1 MKRRTFTPGFN
12 AATLHDE
19 TVGDKRFIAM
29 MSTNP
34 AMPFQVATYNRMG
47 FVDPRSIAT
56 YQNPADAIAEVDR
69 RIAAEIN
76 DVASEL
82 DSGWSFQG

>member
-1 MKRRTFTPGFN
+1 MTRRHFTPGFN

-19 TVGDKRFIAM
+19 TVGDNRFIAM

-47 FVDPRSIAT
+47 FIDPRSIAV

-69 RIAAEIN
+69 RTADALNAE
-76 DVASEL
+76 ARS
-82 DSGWSFQG
+82 